1 MKPKFID
8 YYMKFAELTA
18 TLSYARRLKVGAV
31 IVNGD
36 QTIGTGYNG
45 MPSGWEND
53 CEYKEYKEP
62 HWTGI
67 DPVSLKPF
75 DEIYPL
81 EDEQGRYRWVTKPE
95 VLHAESNALMKVSK
109 STESTNGATLFCTHA
124 PCIDCAKLI
133 YQAGIKTVY
142 YKETY
147 RSKDGLNFL
156 RKSGINVHQYT
167 DGS

>member
-1 MKPKFID
+1 MKPKFVD
-8 YYMKFAELTA
+8 YFMKFAELTS

-53 CEYKEYKEP
+53 CEYKEYMHTSTEGWMDGVENLELWP
-62 HWTGI
+62 
-67 DPVSLKPF
+67 
-75 DEIYPL
+75 Y
-81 EDEQGRYRWVTKPE
+81 EDENGRYRWKTKPE
-95 VLHAESNALMKVSK
+95 VLHAESNAIAKVSR
-109 STESTNGATLFCTHA
+109 STESSKGSTLFCTHA

-133 YQAGIKTVY
+133 YQAGIETVY

-147 RSKDGLNFL
+147 RSEDGLNFL
-156 RKSGINVHQYT
+156 RKSGINVHQYSDRT
-167 DGS
+167 